1 MIQCQLEKSA
11 KDDLDKLD
19 PTIAQTIKDKLQ
31 ELEAHPEPHR
41 WLKKLKGYQNAYRLH
56 IGRDWVAVGRLEG
69 PVFRVLRVE
78 HRSKIY
84 TLIKRQLS

>member
-11 KDDLDKLD
+11 QDDLDKLD
-19 PTIAQTIKDKLQ
+19 PTIAQTIKNKLK
-31 ELEAHPEPHR
+31 ELETYPEPHR
-41 WLKKLKGYQNAYRLH
+41 WLKKLKGYQNAYRIH

-69 PVFRVLRVE
+69 SVFRVLRVG

-84 TLIKRQLS
+84 KLIER

>member
-1 MIQCQLEKSA
+1 MIECRLEGSA

-19 PTIAQTIKDKLQ
+19 PTVAQAIKDKLK
-31 ELEAHPEPHR
+31 ELEGHPEPHR
-41 WLKKLKGYQNAYRLH
+41 WLKKLKGYPNTYRLH

-69 PVFRVLRVE
+69 SVFRVLQVG